1 MTSSPNSFLSA
12 PTPAGSVLTPAN
24 TTSSRDPSIRTAAT
38 NTISTN
44 TSTSTSNPTAGTT
57 AEPSTTKKQT
67 TTPTGFTF
75 PGAYNWPPF
84 FTLQPNASTR
94 LSQLRKW
101 SSLIQAWC
109 RHHRIFRLSLVDAV
123 ETPLFHNTELR
134 KRIGLS
140 DARTIVD
147 WMTKS
152 EEEGGGGRRA
162 EWVPPKGSG
171 DSGGAGAIDAKTV
184 AWIWW
189 RRPEEW
195 AMLIADW
202 VGSNHVLRLW
212 KEI

>member
-1 MTSSPNSFLSA
+1 MTSSPNSFLPA

-38 NTISTN
+38 NT
-44 TSTSTSNPTAGTT
+44 STSTSNPTAGTT
-57 AEPSTTKKQT
+57 TPEPSTTKKQT

-123 ETPLFHNTELR
+123 ETPLFHNAELR

-152 EEEGGGGRRA
+152 EEDGGGGRRA
-162 EWVPPKGSG
+162 EWVPPTGSG
-171 DSGGAGAIDAKTV
+171 DGGGAGAIDAKTV

-202 VGSNHVLRLW
+202 VGFSAYRAAIMGNW
-212 KEI
+212 IS